1 MNFSR
6 RQFVKGGVT
15 AFTFGFAAPQ
25 MLCDI
30 AFAQGVPSRNLVVV
44 YLSGGNDSLS
54 TVIPYRDPFYASRR
68 PTLAIPAGNVLQI
81 GRDSSNVEL
90 GLHPRLT
97 GLKSI
102 FDAGRLAI
110 VQRTGYANQ
119 SRSHFTGF
127 DIWGTASTS
136 NTSGTGWLG
145 RYLDSA
151 AAADRSARRVE
162 HGARDAAPADGAHRS
177 ACRRSPA
184 RPTYAFSSPNSGAEA
199 GYERTAQTRISS
211 HCPVDRPHLAF
222 VNSTTQAALGTLDRV
237 ATVATYRPAV
247 TYPNNGFGQALPAVA
262 GAMNKQIGT
271 KVFWV
276 QTGGFDTH
284 ASQGANA
291 GAYVNLMATL
301 GDGLKAFYDD
311 LSAQGMLNNTARAR
325 LFGVRPPHQRERQ
338 RGHRPR
344 RRRQHD
350 GARRPRAR
358 RHLRHGAEPQHR
370 SGQPDAREQR
380 RRREVRDRLPR
391 ASTRRSSTA
400 GWERTRS
407 RCSAR
412 TTARRAER
420 SLSTTSRGGLS
431 ASEAV

>member
-1 MNFSR
+1 MNVSR

-54 TVIPYRDPFYASRR
+54 TVVPYRDPAYASRR

-81 GRDSSNVEL
+81 GRDASNIEL
-90 GLHPRLT
+90 GLHPRLI
-97 GLKSI
+97 GIKSI

-145 RYLDSA
+145 RYLDLIPPPVDPLVAWSTV
-151 AAADRSARRVE
+151 RETPRPLMARTV
-162 HGARDAAPADGAHRS
+162 GVPAIT
-177 ACRRSPA
+177 SPA
-184 RPTYAFSSPNSGAEA
+184 SYAFSSPNGGAEA
-199 GYERTAQTRISS
+199 GFERTAQTRISS
-211 HCPVDRPHLAF
+211 HIPVDQPHLAF

-237 ATVATYRPAV
+237 ATVATYQPAV
-247 TYPNNGFGQALPAVA
+247 TYPNNGFAQALRAVA

-291 GAYVNLMATL
+291 GAYVNLMNTL
-301 GDGLKAFYDD
+301 DGGLKAFYDD
-311 LSAQGMLNNTARAR
+311 LSAQGLLNNT
-325 LFGVRPPHQRERQ
+325 LILVYSEFG
-338 RGHRPR
+338 R
-344 RRRQHD
+344 RITENGSAGTD
-350 GARRPRAR
+350 
-358 RHLRHGAEPQHR
+358 HGA
-370 SGQPDAREQR
+370 GGNMM
-380 RRREVRDRLPR
+380 VL
-391 ASTRRSSTA
+391 
-400 GWERTRS
+400 GG
-407 RCSAR
+407 
-412 TTARRAER
+412 
-420 SLSTTSRGGLS
+420 LVRGGLYGTAPNLS
-431 ASEAV
+431 LDPANPTLENNAADVKYETDFRAVYAKILDGWLGSNSVAVLGADYRAGAPNIL